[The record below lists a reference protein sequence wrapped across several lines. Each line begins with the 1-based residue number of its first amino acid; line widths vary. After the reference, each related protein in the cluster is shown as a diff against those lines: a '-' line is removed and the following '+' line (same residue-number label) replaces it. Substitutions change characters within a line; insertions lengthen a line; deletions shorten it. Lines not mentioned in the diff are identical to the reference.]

1 MPEAPE
7 APDVSD
13 VGKVRSLL
21 PLVILGFIL
30 VVFALAVL
38 WWPTGN
44 FGEQQ
49 VSIIHHISRLT
60 RPLNNE
66 DGLNLPRRFLDAGIY
81 LIVLAGVVFLVTAWR
96 RGTRGAVLGL
106 IGVSVLGLS
115 YASGMA
121 LYSGP
126 MVSTC
131 GFLLI
136 LFGAVVT
143 WATLREES
151 TPQDN
156 TDQLEHEKP
165 DLDSGEAQRHSLDL
179 GTDEYALH
187 PIA

>member
-1 MPEAPE
+1 
-7 APDVSD
+7 
-13 VGKVRSLL
+13 
-21 PLVILGFIL
+21 
-30 VVFALAVL
+30 VFALVVL

-49 VSIIHHISRLT
+49 VSIIHHIFRLT

-81 LIVLAGVVFLVTAWR
+81 LVVLVGVVFLVTAWR
-96 RGTRGAVLGL
+96 RGTRGALLGL

-115 YASGMA
+115 YVSGMA

-136 LFGAVVT
+136 LFGGVVT
-143 WATLREES
+143 WATLRDETGEAE
-151 TPQDN
+151 N
-156 TDQLEHEKP
+156 ADQLLENPIDQNDNLAQNYSSADQAKP
-165 DLDSGEAQRHSLDL
+165 LDL
-179 GTDEYALH
+179 GTDEYASH

>member
-1 MPEAPE
+1 M
-7 APDVSD
+7 
-13 VGKVRSLL
+13 
-21 PLVILGFIL
+21 ILGFIL

-66 DGLNLPRRFLDAGIY
+66 DGMNLPRRFLDAGIY

-96 RGTRGAVLGL
+96 RGARSAILGL

-151 TPQDN
+151 TQPDNTADN
-156 TDQLEHEKP
+156 TDQIELEKP
-165 DLDSGEAQRHSLDL
+165 AIESGEAQRHSLDL
-179 GTDEYALH
+179 GTDEYASH